1 VVSDVISGR
10 DNGGVHLAAVNAP
23 PAARRHSER
32 GEASMPHKTALGPI
46 DAAPTSPGPEMT
58 IGAQHNVDQGYY
70 AEGFVAAI
78 AAAAGLD
85 VQWPRLGAR
94 IDLCVFLPGPNGT
107 SGSKQMDIQVKSWS
121 TGSVSADGNFHY
133 PLEVPA
139 FNYLAGD
146 GHDVRH
152 YLVLC
157 IVPPNA
163 TGYSDAQHDRLRLH
177 QAAYWLSL
185 VHQVPDPT
193 LNPQSTK
200 TVLVPRTHL
209 VTVTT
214 IRALVE
220 GHEAAAVVP

>member
-1 VVSDVISGR
+1 
-10 DNGGVHLAAVNAP
+10 
-23 PAARRHSER
+23 
-32 GEASMPHKTALGPI
+32 MPHETALGPI

-85 VQWPRLGAR
+85 IQWPRLGAR

-146 GHDVRH
+146 GHDQRDQPSDRRARRTGTTT
-152 YLVLC
+152 YL
-157 IVPPNA
+157 
-163 TGYSDAQHDRLRLH
+163 TGR
-177 QAAYWLSL
+177 
-185 VHQVPDPT
+185 
-193 LNPQSTK
+193 STSEE
-200 TVLVPRTHL
+200 TGRSRPR
-209 VTVTT
+209 
-214 IRALVE
+214 
-220 GHEAAAVVP
+220 